1 MKLSTRGRYGVRL
14 MLELALHYGEG
25 PVLLKDIAERQGI
38 SEKYLWQLINPLKT
52 TGLVNSRRGA
62 HGGYVLGK
70 PPEAISLKAI
80 LQILEGPL
88 CLVDCVDNPSLCKRS
103 LSCISRDIW
112 GEASKNMQQTLED
125 TISVLLKHE
134 ADLQKAKRQFI
145 SPPPPPTRPQTRQ
158 KPDEFGRFSGN

>member
-25 PVLLKDIAERQGI
+25 PILLKDIAERQGV
-38 SEKYLWQLINPLKT
+38 SEKYLWQLINPLKK
-52 TGLVNSRRGA
+52 TGLVNSLRGA
-62 HGGYVLGK
+62 HGGYVLAK
-70 PPEAISLKAI
+70 PPEAISVKAI

-88 CLVDCVDNPSLCKRS
+88 CLVDCVDNPALCERS

-125 TISVLLKHE
+125 TTLAAMVE
-134 ADLQKAKRQFI
+134 
-145 SPPPPPTRPQTRQ
+145 RQ
-158 KPDEFGRFSGN
+158 KEKLQSETGP

>member
-25 PVLLKDIAERQGI
+25 PILLKDIAERQGI

-52 TGLVNSRRGA
+52 TGLVNSLRGA

-70 PPEAISLKAI
+70 APEAISLKAI
-80 LQILEGPL
+80 LQILEGSL
-88 CLVDCVDNPSLCKRS
+88 CLVDCVDNPALCERS
-103 LSCISRDIW
+103 PSCISRDIW

-125 TISVLLKHE
+125 TTLAAMVE
-134 ADLQKAKRQFI
+134 
-145 SPPPPPTRPQTRQ
+145 RQ
-158 KPDEFGRFSGN
+158 KEKLKNEAG

>member
-25 PVLLKDIAERQGI
+25 PILLKDIAERQGI

-52 TGLVNSRRGA
+52 TGLVNSLRGA

-70 PPEAISLKAI
+70 APEAISLKAI

-88 CLVDCVDNPSLCKRS
+88 CLVDCVDNPALCARS

-125 TISVLLKHE
+125 TTLAAMVE
-134 ADLQKAKRQFI
+134 
-145 SPPPPPTRPQTRQ
+145 RQ
-158 KPDEFGRFSGN
+158 KGKLKNETG

>member
-14 MLELALHYGEG
+14 MLDLALHYGEG
-25 PVLLKDIAERQGI
+25 PILLKDIAERQGI

-52 TGLVNSRRGA
+52 TGLVNSLRGA

-70 PPEAISLKAI
+70 SPEAISLKAI

-88 CLVDCVDNPSLCKRS
+88 CLVDCVDNPALCDRS

-112 GEASKNMQQTLED
+112 GEASKSMQQTLED
-125 TISVLLKHE
+125 TTLAAMVE
-134 ADLQKAKRQFI
+134 
-145 SPPPPPTRPQTRQ
+145 RQ
-158 KPDEFGRFSGN
+158 KDKLKNETG

>member
-14 MLELALHYGEG
+14 MLDLALHYGEG
-25 PVLLKDIAERQGI
+25 PILLRDIAERQEI

-52 TGLVNSRRGA
+52 TGLVNSLRGA

-70 PPEAISLKAI
+70 SPEAISLKAI

-88 CLVDCVDNPSLCKRS
+88 CLVDCVDNPALCERS
-103 LSCISRDIW
+103 LSCICRDIW

-125 TISVLLKHE
+125 TTLAAMVE
-134 ADLQKAKRQFI
+134 
-145 SPPPPPTRPQTRQ
+145 RQ
-158 KPDEFGRFSGN
+158 KEKWKNETG

>member
-52 TGLVNSRRGA
+52 TGLVNSLRGA

-70 PPEAISLKAI
+70 SPEAISLKAI
-80 LQILEGPL
+80 LQVLEGPL
-88 CLVDCVDNPSLCKRS
+88 CLVDCVDNPSLCNRAN
-103 LSCISRDIW
+103 SCISRDVW

-125 TISVLLKHE
+125 TTLAAMVEKQKEKLKNE
-134 ADLQKAKRQFI
+134 
-145 SPPPPPTRPQTRQ
+145 T
-158 KPDEFGRFSGN
+158 G

>member
-25 PVLLKDIAERQGI
+25 PILLRDIAERQGI

-52 TGLVNSRRGA
+52 TGLVISQRGA

-70 PPEAISLKAI
+70 APEAISLKAI
-80 LQILEGPL
+80 LQILEGSL
-88 CLVDCVDNPSLCKRS
+88 CLVDCVDNPALCERS

-112 GEASKNMQQTLED
+112 GEAAKNMQQTLED
-125 TISVLLKHE
+125 TTLAAMVE
-134 ADLQKAKRQFI
+134 
-145 SPPPPPTRPQTRQ
+145 RQ
-158 KPDEFGRFSGN
+158 KDKLKNETG

>member
-14 MLELALHYGEG
+14 MLDLALHYGEG
-25 PVLLKDIAERQGI
+25 PILLKDIAERQGI

-52 TGLVNSRRGA
+52 TGLVNSHRGA

-70 PPEAISLKAI
+70 APEAISLKAI
-80 LQILEGPL
+80 LQILEGSL
-88 CLVDCVDNPSLCKRS
+88 CLVDCVDNPALCERS

-125 TISVLLKHE
+125 TTLAAMVE
-134 ADLQKAKRQFI
+134 
-145 SPPPPPTRPQTRQ
+145 RQ
-158 KPDEFGRFSGN
+158 KEKLKNETG